1 MQASTHL
8 TLPEPD
14 AVSAAHSNAVAAHIR
29 EQVQAAGGRISF
41 AEFMHHVLY
50 APGLGYYAAGATK
63 FGVAG
68 DFVTAPEVSPVFGRV
83 LARQC
88 APVLH
93 ALKTP
98 GVLEFGAGSG
108 RLAVDLLQKLAEL
121 DALPDYYAILDVS
134 ADLRH
139 RQQLLV
145 EAEIPE
151 FAERVRWLDDWPD
164 KFTGVVIANEV
175 LDALP
180 TERFRMVDGAV
191 HQVCVEVVDSSFGLC
206 DRPGP
211 TVLEKAVRDI
221 EASLGRA
228 LANGYESEVCL
239 AAPPWVAKLGRMIS
253 DGAVFL
259 FDYGVSREEYYSP
272 QRSGGWLR
280 CHFRHH
286 AHNDALILPGIQDV
300 TSWVDFTAVAAAALD
315 SGLRIAGFASQAQF
329 LIAGGLDLEL
339 QGLADMPADER
350 LKLSRQVKLLT
361 LPAEMG
367 EHFKCLGLMRGPVPV
382 PGAFQAL
389 DRIATL

>member
-206 DRPGP
+206 DRPAP

-253 DGAVFL
+253 DGAVLL

-339 QGLADMPADER
+339 QGLADMPAA
-350 LKLSRQVKLLT
+350 SSITVK
-361 LPAEMG
+361 
-367 EHFKCLGLMRGPVPV
+367 
-382 PGAFQAL
+382 
-389 DRIATL
+389 